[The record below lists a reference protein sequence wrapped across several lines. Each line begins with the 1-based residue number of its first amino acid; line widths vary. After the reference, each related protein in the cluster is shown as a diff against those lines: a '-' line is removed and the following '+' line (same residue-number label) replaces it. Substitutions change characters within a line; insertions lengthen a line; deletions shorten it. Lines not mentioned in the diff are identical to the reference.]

1 MHAPAIEPDA
11 DIVALEA
18 GLDAAE
24 RDARAL
30 VEGLAEAAAG
40 WRARPGSW
48 SVAECLDHLATSN
61 EVYLEAMRGGAQPHA
76 KRAGQA
82 GGDRRDSTSSKRTN
96 GAICG
101 RRGAPAGLQSR
112 RSLAG
117 LDDGCKLLRA
127 PCRFT
132 GFPFDQ
138 NMSVRRGR

>member
-61 EVYLEAMRGGAQPHA
+61 EVYLEAMRGVAADAAAHNRTRKGPARPGVIDGTPRPRSARTAPSVAGVAHPPGC
-76 KRAGQA
+76 RAGA
-82 GGDRRDSTSSKRTN
+82 RWPALTTGANFCVHPVDLPVSRSTR
-96 GAICG
+96 I
-101 RRGAPAGLQSR
+101 
-112 RSLAG
+112 
-117 LDDGCKLLRA
+117 
-127 PCRFT
+127 
-132 GFPFDQ
+132 
-138 NMSVRRGR
+138 